1 MRRGGQSEAGRLDF
15 KVTASP
21 QTIMQPLQAACSHLL
36 CVKGGVA
43 LLALAAVALTMEKPA
58 GGAVELWL
66 GCTSFGMPLW
76 EAN

>member
-1 MRRGGQSEAGRLDF
+1 MDWVISDCESTDRHAAAAG
-15 KVTASP
+15 
-21 QTIMQPLQAACSHLL
+21 SHLL

-43 LLALAAVALTMEKPA
+43 LLALAAVALTIEKPA

>member
-1 MRRGGQSEAGRLDF
+1 MVVREPVDWVVSDCESTDRHAAAAGRL
-15 KVTASP
+15 
-21 QTIMQPLQAACSHLL
+21 ACSHLL
-36 CVKGGVA
+36 CVKGGMA

-76 EAN
+76 EAS